1 MHPEPAIPPP
11 VAAVPELGA
20 LSRRFAG
27 WAWPLVRVAVGAP
40 LIPHGAQKMAVLFGH
55 DLGRPAGFLEGA
67 DAPFG
72 PFWSYA
78 FAMLQIVAGGLVI
91 AGFGTRVAAAL
102 IAGLML
108 ASVAVHRHAGF
119 YWTGRGFEYPLVLF
133 LLAVA
138 LMIRGGG
145 EHSVDRKL
153 GVEI

>member
-1 MHPEPAIPPP
+1 MHPEPAVPPP

-20 LSRRFAG
+20 LYRRSTG
-27 WAWPLVRVAVGAP
+27 WAWPLVRVAIGAP
-40 LIPHGAQKMAVLFGH
+40 LIPHGVQKLAGLFGL

-91 AGFGTRVAAAL
+91 AGLGTRVAAAL

-108 ASVAVHRHAGF
+108 ASVAVHWPAGF
-119 YWTGRGFEYPLVLF
+119 YWTGRGFEYPLLLL